1 MSRNK
6 PLAAGKARPVAPVP
20 RFALR
25 KEDAAE
31 SLGMSVDSFERHVQ
45 PFIKTVA
52 VGSMVLVP
60 PVELERW
67 VRDNARYLAGEVA

>member
-1 MSRNK
+1 MSRRK
-6 PLAAGKARPVAPVP
+6 PPAASRARAVEEVP
-20 RFALR
+20 RLALR

-45 PFIKTVA
+45 PFIKTVT

-60 PVELERW
+60 PQELVRW
-67 VRDNARYLAGEVA
+67 VRENARFLAGETA